1 MLESHAALLRV
12 WINALLKAI
21 MKRRHRVEK
30 STLMLLDK
38 AAQLGA
44 FPPLRQAITLM
55 RGYGLQTW
63 SFWQDLSQLKQAY
76 PNSWQTLINNCQVVQ
91 AFGAPN
97 MSAAKSI
104 ADLFLLARPESVLD
118 LEPEEMIVQTQG
130 DDAFIARRPD
140 YLSDPAF
147 AKRFDA
153 NPLHQTAPQP
163 KRPIKPVK
171 RKKNVYPRQEEEKN
185 LKV

>member
-1 MLESHAALLRV
+1 M
-12 WINALLKAI
+12 
-21 MKRRHRVEK
+21 
-30 STLMLLDK
+30 
-38 AAQLGA
+38 
-44 FPPLRQAITLM
+44 
-55 RGYGLQTW
+55 
-63 SFWQDLSQLKQAY
+63 
-76 PNSWQTLINNCQVVQ
+76 Q

-140 YLSDPAF
+140 YLSVPAF

-153 NPLHQTAPQP
+153 NPLHQTAPLP

-171 RKKNVYPRQEEEKN
+171 RKKNVYPRQEEEKKSESVDDKLEAI
-185 LKV
+185 LKRYG